1 MADRTEFPID
11 YQGPTVA
18 QLNSALQTEDAGTFT
33 DEYLSHLT
41 VNDKIY
47 ADKQLTKTAFL
58 PAPDGTFVNPWNS
71 QVAD

>member
-18 QLNSALQTEDAGTFT
+18 QLDSVLQAEDAATYT
-33 DEYLSHLT
+33 DDRLDSMT

-47 ADKQLTKTAFL
+47 ADKLVAKTLFL

-71 QVAD
+71 QDAD

>member
-1 MADRTEFPID
+1 MADRTEFPTD

-18 QLNSALQTEDAGTFT
+18 QLNSALQTEDAVTYT

-47 ADKQLTKTAFL
+47 ADKQLTKTGAL
-58 PAPDGTFVNPWNS
+58 PAADGTFVNPWNS